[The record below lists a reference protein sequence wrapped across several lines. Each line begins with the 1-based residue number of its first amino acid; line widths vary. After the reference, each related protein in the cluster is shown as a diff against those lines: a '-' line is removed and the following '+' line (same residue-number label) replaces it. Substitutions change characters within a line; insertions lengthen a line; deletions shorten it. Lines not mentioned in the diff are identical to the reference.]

1 MPSPATT
8 AAPARAGAREWA
20 ALVVL
25 MLPVLLISVDNT
37 VLNFA
42 LPEISRELR
51 PTGTQ
56 LLWMVD
62 AYPLVLAGLLVP
74 MGSLGDRVGRRRLLL
89 VGSTGFA
96 VVSALAAFAPTG
108 AALVAARALL
118 GLFGS
123 MLMPA
128 TLSLLRNIFH
138 DPTQRRA
145 AIAVWATGFSAG
157 GALGPVLGGFLLEHF
172 WWGSV
177 LLIAVPVLLPL
188 LVLAPVL
195 VPESRNPAPGPVDVP
210 SAALIMTAM
219 VGLVHGLKDLGA
231 HGPSPAV
238 AAAVLLAAAAGT
250 LFVRRQLRRP
260 VPMLDLRLF
269 RHAPFT
275 GGLLNNL
282 VASTTFIGVLFFVSQ
297 YLQLVE
303 GVPPM
308 RAGLALLPGAA
319 VTIVSGL
326 LAVHVVGVVRPA
338 FVLGGG
344 LLVMASGFLLV
355 LLGDLSGGSVLVV
368 ALMVI
373 GLGSGAAQTIA
384 GDLILAEVAPEQ
396 AGAASAISETAYEL
410 GAGLGV
416 AVLGTA
422 VTATYAHRVVPPPG
436 LAPEQAATAGETLG
450 GAVDVA
456 GALDPAASDQLLAS
470 AVAAFEAGVH
480 LSAGIGA
487 VLLGVTAVVVAL
499 LLRRVPRLRR
509 R

>member
-1 MPSPATT
+1 MLSPA
-8 AAPARAGAREWA
+8 PDVPVRAGAREWA

-74 MGSLGDRVGRRRLLL
+74 MGALGDRVGRRRLLL

-96 VVSALAAFAPTG
+96 AVSALAAFAPTG
-108 AALVAARALL
+108 EALVAARALL

-157 GALGPVLGGFLLEHF
+157 GILGPVVGGFLLQHF

-177 LLIAVPVLLPL
+177 FLLAVPVLLPL

-219 VGLVHGLKDLGA
+219 VALVHGIKDLGGD
-231 HGPSPAV
+231 GPSAGV
-238 AAAVLLAAAAGT
+238 LAAAVLAVAAGA
-250 LFVRRQLRRP
+250 LFVRRQLRSP

-282 VASTTFIGVLFFVSQ
+282 VASTTFIGFLFFVSQ

-303 GVPPM
+303 GLPPLE
-308 RAGLALLPGAA
+308 AGLALLPGAV

-326 LAVHVVGVVRPA
+326 LVVHVVGVVPPA
-338 FVLGGG
+338 LVLGGG

-355 LLGDLSGGSVLVV
+355 LLGDLSGGAVLVV
-368 ALMVI
+368 ALVVI

-384 GDLILAEVAPEQ
+384 GDLILTEVAPEQ

-422 VTATYAHRVVPPPG
+422 VTATYAARVAVPPG
-436 LAPEQAATAGETLG
+436 LDPGQAATASETLG

-456 GALDPAASDQLLAS
+456 AALGPDASGELLAS
-470 AVAAFEAGVH
+470 SVAAFEAGVH

-487 VLLGVTAVVVAL
+487 ALLAGTAVAVGL

>member
-1 MPSPATT
+1 
-8 AAPARAGAREWA
+8 
-20 ALVVL
+20 
-25 MLPVLLISVDNT
+25 
-37 VLNFA
+37 
-42 LPEISRELR
+42 
-51 PTGTQ
+51 
-56 LLWMVD
+56 MVD

-74 MGSLGDRVGRRRLLL
+74 MGALGDRVGRRRLLL

-96 VVSALAAFAPTG
+96 AVSALAAFAPTG
-108 AALVAARALL
+108 EALVAARALL

-157 GALGPVLGGFLLEHF
+157 GILGPVVGGFLLQHF

-177 LLIAVPVLLPL
+177 FLLAVPVLLPL

-219 VGLVHGLKDLGA
+219 VALVHGIKDLGG
-231 HGPSPAV
+231 HGPSAGV
-238 AAAVLLAAAAGT
+238 LAAAVLAVTAGT
-250 LFVRRQLRRP
+250 LFVRRQLRSP

-282 VASTTFIGVLFFVSQ
+282 VASTTFIGFLFFVSQ

-303 GVPPM
+303 GLPPLE
-308 RAGLALLPGAA
+308 AGLALLPGAV

-326 LAVHVVGVVRPA
+326 LVVHVVGVVPPA
-338 FVLGGG
+338 LVLGGG

-355 LLGDLSGGSVLVV
+355 LLGDLSGGAVLVV
-368 ALMVI
+368 ALVVI

-384 GDLILAEVAPEQ
+384 GDLILTEVAPEQ

-422 VTATYAHRVVPPPG
+422 VTATYAARVEVPPG
-436 LAPEQAATAGETLG
+436 LDPGQAATASETLG

-456 GALDPAASDQLLAS
+456 AALGPDASGELLAS
-470 AVAAFEAGVH
+470 SVAAFEAGVH

-487 VLLGVTAVVVAL
+487 ALLAGTAVAVGL

>member
-1 MPSPATT
+1 MPSRAPDV
-8 AAPARAGAREWA
+8 PARAGAREWA
-20 ALVVL
+20 ALAVL

-56 LLWMVD
+56 LLWTVD

-96 VVSALAAFAPTG
+96 AVSVLAAFASTG
-108 AALVAARALL
+108 PVLVTARALL

-138 DPTQRRA
+138 DATQRRT

-157 GALGPVLGGFLLEHF
+157 GALGPIVGGALLEHF

-177 LLIAVPVLLPL
+177 FLLAVPVLLPL
-188 LVLAPVL
+188 LVLAPLL
-195 VPESRNPAPGPVDVP
+195 VPESRNPAPGPVDVR

-219 VGLVHGLKDLGA
+219 LALVYGIKDLGA
-231 HGPSPAV
+231 HGSSPV
-238 AAAVLLAAAAGT
+238 TAASAILTATAGT
-250 LFVRRQLRRP
+250 LFVRRQLLRP
-260 VPMLDLRLF
+260 APMLDLRLF
-269 RHAPFT
+269 RHPPFT

-282 VASTTFIGVLFFVSQ
+282 VASTTFIGFLFFVSQ
-297 YLQLVE
+297 HLQLVE
-303 GVPPM
+303 GMPPL
-308 RAGLALLPGAA
+308 RAGLALLPGAV

-326 LAVHVVGVVRPA
+326 LVVRLAASVRPSL
-338 FVLGGG
+338 VLGGG
-344 LLVMASGFLLV
+344 LLLMASGFLLV
-355 LLGDLSGGSVLVV
+355 LFGDLSGGLVLVL
-368 ALMVI
+368 ALVVI

-384 GDLILAEVAPEQ
+384 GDLILTEVAPEQ

-422 VTATYAHRVVPPPG
+422 VTATYMRLVVPPPG
-436 LAPEQAATAGETLG
+436 LDPEQSATASQTLG

-456 GALDPAASDQLLAS
+456 DDLGPGAAGELLAS
-470 AVAAFEAGVH
+470 AVGAFESGVH
-480 LSAGIGA
+480 LSAGLGA
-487 VLLGVTAVVVAL
+487 ALLGGTALVVAL
-499 LLRRVPRLRR
+499 LLRRVPPARR

>member
-1 MPSPATT
+1 MLSPA
-8 AAPARAGAREWA
+8 PDVPVRAGAREWA

-74 MGSLGDRVGRRRLLL
+74 MGALGDRVGRRRLLL
-89 VGSTGFA
+89 VGRTGFA
-96 VVSALAAFAPTG
+96 AVSALAAFAPTG
-108 AALVAARALL
+108 EALVAARALL

-157 GALGPVLGGFLLEHF
+157 GILGPVVGGFLLQHF

-177 LLIAVPVLLPL
+177 FLLAVPVLLPL

-219 VGLVHGLKDLGA
+219 VALVHGIKDLGG
-231 HGPSPAV
+231 HGPSAGV
-238 AAAVLLAAAAGT
+238 LAAAVLAVTAGT
-250 LFVRRQLRRP
+250 LFVRRQQRSP

-282 VASTTFIGVLFFVSQ
+282 VASTTFIGFLFFVSQ

-303 GVPPM
+303 GLPP
-308 RAGLALLPGAA
+308 
-319 VTIVSGL
+319 
-326 LAVHVVGVVRPA
+326 
-338 FVLGGG
+338 
-344 LLVMASGFLLV
+344 
-355 LLGDLSGGSVLVV
+355 
-368 ALMVI
+368 
-373 GLGSGAAQTIA
+373 
-384 GDLILAEVAPEQ
+384 
-396 AGAASAISETAYEL
+396 
-410 GAGLGV
+410 
-416 AVLGTA
+416 
-422 VTATYAHRVVPPPG
+422 
-436 LAPEQAATAGETLG
+436 
-450 GAVDVA
+450 
-456 GALDPAASDQLLAS
+456 
-470 AVAAFEAGVH
+470 
-480 LSAGIGA
+480 
-487 VLLGVTAVVVAL
+487 
-499 LLRRVPRLRR
+499 LRRASHCCRGPWSRSSRGCWWCTWSASCPPRSCSAAGCWSWPRASCSSCSGTSPAGPCSWWPSWSSGWAPARPRR
-509 R
+509 SRGT

>member
-1 MPSPATT
+1 
-8 AAPARAGAREWA
+8 
-20 ALVVL
+20 V
-25 MLPVLLISVDNT
+25 
-37 VLNFA
+37 
-42 LPEISRELR
+42 
-51 PTGTQ
+51 
-56 LLWMVD
+56 
-62 AYPLVLAGLLVP
+62 
-74 MGSLGDRVGRRRLLL
+74 
-89 VGSTGFA
+89 
-96 VVSALAAFAPTG
+96 
-108 AALVAARALL
+108 
-118 GLFGS
+118 
-123 MLMPA
+123 
-128 TLSLLRNIFH
+128 
-138 DPTQRRA
+138 
-145 AIAVWATGFSAG
+145 
-157 GALGPVLGGFLLEHF
+157 FLL
-172 WWGSV
+172 
-177 LLIAVPVLLPL
+177 AVPVLLPL

-219 VGLVHGLKDLGA
+219 VALVHGIKDLGG
-231 HGPSPAV
+231 HGPSAGV
-238 AAAVLLAAAAGT
+238 LAAAVLAVTAGT
-250 LFVRRQLRRP
+250 LFVRRQLRSP

-282 VASTTFIGVLFFVSQ
+282 VASTTFIGFLFFVSQ

-303 GVPPM
+303 GLPPLE
-308 RAGLALLPGAA
+308 AGLALLPGAV

-326 LAVHVVGVVRPA
+326 LVVHVVGVVPPA
-338 FVLGGG
+338 LVLGGG

-355 LLGDLSGGSVLVV
+355 LLGDLSGGAVLVV
-368 ALMVI
+368 ALVVI

-384 GDLILAEVAPEQ
+384 GDLILTEVAPEQ

-422 VTATYAHRVVPPPG
+422 VTATYAARVAVPPG
-436 LAPEQAATAGETLG
+436 LDPGQAATASETLG

-456 GALDPAASDQLLAS
+456 AALGPDASGELLAS
-470 AVAAFEAGVH
+470 SVAAFEAGVH

-487 VLLGVTAVVVAL
+487 ALLAGTAVAVGL

>member
-1 MPSPATT
+1 MLSPAPDV
-8 AAPARAGAREWA
+8 PARAGAREWA
-20 ALVVL
+20 GLVVL

-56 LLWMVD
+56 LLWIVD

-74 MGSLGDRVGRRRLLL
+74 MGALGDRVGRRRLLL

-96 VVSALAAFAPTG
+96 AVSALAALAPTG
-108 AALVAARALL
+108 EALVAARAVL

-128 TLSLLRNIFH
+128 TLSLLRNMFP
-138 DPTQRRA
+138 DATQRRA
-145 AIAVWATGFSAG
+145 AVAVWATGFSAG
-157 GALGPVLGGFLLEHF
+157 GVLGPVVGGVLLQHF
-172 WWGSV
+172 WWGAV
-177 LLIAVPVLLPL
+177 FLLAVPVLLPL

-210 SAALIMTAM
+210 SAALITVAM
-219 VGLVHGLKDLGA
+219 VALVHGIKDLGA
-231 HGPSPAV
+231 HGPSAGV
-238 AAAVLLAAAAGT
+238 LAAAALAAGAGV
-250 LFVRRQLRRP
+250 LFARRQLSSP

-282 VASTTFIGVLFFVSQ
+282 VASTTFIGVLFSVSQ
-297 YLQLVE
+297 HLQLVQ
-303 GVPPM
+303 GMPPLT
-308 RAGLALLPGAA
+308 AALVLLPGAA
-319 VTIVSGL
+319 VTIASGL
-326 LAVHVVGVVRPA
+326 LVVRVVGVVPPA
-338 FVLGGG
+338 VVLGGG
-344 LLVMASGFLLV
+344 LLVMASGFLVL
-355 LLGDLSGGSVLVV
+355 LLGDLSGGGVLVV
-368 ALMVI
+368 ALVVI

-384 GDLILAEVAPEQ
+384 GDLVLTEVPPEQ

-422 VTATYAHRVVPPPG
+422 VTATYTDRTALPPE
-436 LAPEQAATAGETLG
+436 LDPEQAATASGTLG
-450 GAVDVA
+450 GALEVA
-456 GALDPAASDQLLAS
+456 AGLGPDASRELLSS

-487 VLLGVTAVVVAL
+487 ALLAGTAVVVGL